1 VIAGQSV
8 GSLVI
13 IGDDE
18 IEALRGLS
26 VLAPRPH
33 NQVRTSQ
40 AAEPDF
46 VVANGVSALTRPCN
60 GAGTTWPKR
69 YTATTDAAGSRAT
82 MSAR

>member
-33 NQVRTSQ
+33 NQVGRGQ
-40 AAEPDF
+40 AADP
-46 VVANGVSALTRPCN
+46 ASSSPNRVSALTRPCKWSV
-60 GAGTTWPKR
+60 GDDFA
-69 YTATTDAAGSRAT
+69 
-82 MSAR
+82 SAHDGLLVASERLGV